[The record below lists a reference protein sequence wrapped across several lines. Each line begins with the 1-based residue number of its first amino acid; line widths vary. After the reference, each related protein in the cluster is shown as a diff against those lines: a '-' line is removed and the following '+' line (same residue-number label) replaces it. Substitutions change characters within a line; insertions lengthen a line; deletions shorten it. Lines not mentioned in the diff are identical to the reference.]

1 MDEKTKE
8 YTERAASVFMR
19 LGIRSVTMDDIA
31 RELGVSKKTLYVH
44 FKDKNELIRNIM
56 LAKIEEDQLSCTKA
70 QNQTANAIEELFDI
84 IQLVIEHL
92 SKINPN
98 VFHDLQKYH
107 SDAWEIITTH
117 KCVFVTEMIRK
128 NVERGILEGIYRS
141 EIDADIISRLFVG
154 MTDLIFD
161 GKTFPWP
168 EFSLTRVYSEII
180 SFQIHG
186 MANEKGLNILTKK
199 MNKA

>member
-1 MDEKTKE
+1 
-8 YTERAASVFMR
+8 
-19 LGIRSVTMDDIA
+19 MDDIA

-56 LAKIEEDQLSCTKA
+56 LDKIEEDQLSCTKA
-70 QNQTANAIEELFDI
+70 QDQAENAIEELFGI

-92 SKINPN
+92 SKINPS

-107 SDAWEIITTH
+107 PDAWEIITNH
-117 KCVFVTEMIRK
+117 KCVFVAEMIHK
-128 NVERGILEGIYRS
+128 NVNRGISEGIYRA
-141 EIDADIISRLFVG
+141 ELDADIISRLFVG

-161 GKTFPWP
+161 GQTFPWP
-168 EFSLTRVYSEII
+168 EFSLTRVYTEII

-186 MANEKGLNILTKK
+186 MANEKGLKFLTKK